1 MLMGKRVVVV
11 LPAYKAAKT
20 LETTYR
26 QLPHD
31 VVDRTLLIDDASPDR
46 TVEKARAL
54 GIKTFIHQENLGY
67 GANQKTCYREALAEG
82 ADLVVMVHPDH
93 QYDPRLV
100 TAMAAM
106 LASGIYDVVL
116 GSRIL
121 GSKARRGGMPLYK
134 YIANRLLTTFENW
147 MLGSK
152 VSEFHTGYRAF
163 SRRALL
169 TLPLLAGSNDFVFD
183 NQVLAQAVALG
194 LNIGE
199 LSCPSRY
206 FPEASSIGFRR
217 SCVYG
222 IGVIRT
228 SLQFRLWKLGLCRPR
243 IFSDD
248 ESFRLVGNTNA
259 KQPHGGRDS
268 RAFDVT
274 TTPTIADPVSFFRP
288 KR

>member
-11 LPAYKAAKT
+11 LPAYRAEKT
-20 LETTYR
+20 LEATYI

-31 VVDRTLLIDDASPDR
+31 VVDLTILIDDASPDR
-46 TVEKARAL
+46 TVEKARSL

-82 ADLVVMVHPDH
+82 ADLVVMVHPDY

-106 LASGIYDVVL
+106 VASGIYDVVL

-121 GSKARRGGMPLYK
+121 GYKARQGGMPRYK

-169 TLPLLAGSNDFVFD
+169 ALPLLAGSNDFVFD

-199 LSCPSRY
+199 VSCPSRY

-222 IGVIRT
+222 IGVVLT
-228 SLQFRLWKLGLCRPR
+228 SLQFRLWKWGLCRPR

-248 ESFRLVGNTNA
+248 ERFRLAGNA
-259 KQPHGGRDS
+259 HSEQPRYGQDS
-268 RAFDVT
+268 LAFDAA
-274 TTPTIADPVSFFRP
+274 TTPAISDPVPVSRP

>member
-11 LPAYKAAKT
+11 LPAYRAEKT
-20 LETTYR
+20 LEATYT

-31 VVDRTLLIDDASPDR
+31 VVDLTILIDDASPDR
-46 TVEKARAL
+46 TVEMARSL

-82 ADLVVMVHPDH
+82 ADLVVMVHPDY

-106 LASGIYDVVL
+106 VASGIYDVVL

-121 GSKARRGGMPLYK
+121 GYKARQGGMPRYK

-147 MLGSK
+147 MLGSR

-169 TLPLLAGSNDFVFD
+169 ALPLLAGSNDFVFD

-199 LSCPSRY
+199 VSCPSRY

-222 IGVIRT
+222 IGVILT
-228 SLQFRLWKLGLCRPR
+228 SLQFRLWKWGLCRPR

-248 ESFRLVGNTNA
+248 ERFRLAGNANSR
-259 KQPHGGRDS
+259 QPRFGQDS
-268 RAFDVT
+268 LAFDAA
-274 TTPTIADPVSFFRP
+274 TTPAISDPVPVSRP

>member
-11 LPAYKAAKT
+11 MPAYKAGKT
-20 LETTYR
+20 LEATYR

-31 VVDRTLLIDDASPDR
+31 VVDRTILVDDASPDR
-46 TVEKARAL
+46 TVETAQAL
-54 GIKTFIHQENLGY
+54 GIKTFTHQKNLGY
-67 GANQKTCYREALAEG
+67 GANQKTCYREALGEG
-82 ADLVVMVHPDH
+82 ADLVVMVHPDY

-106 LASGIYDVVL
+106 LASGVYDVVL

-121 GSKARRGGMPLYK
+121 GSKARQGEMPLYK
-134 YIANRLLTTFENW
+134 YIANRLLTIFENW

-169 TLPLLAGSNDFVFD
+169 TLPFLAGSNDFVFD
-183 NQVLAQAVALG
+183 NQVLAQAVAFG

-199 LSCPSRY
+199 VSCPSRY
-206 FPEASSIGFRR
+206 FPEASSISFRR

-222 IGVIRT
+222 IGVILT
-228 SLQFRLWKLGLCRPR
+228 SLQFRLWKWGLCRPR

-248 ESFRLVGNTNA
+248 ESFRLAGNTNVR
-259 KQPHGGRDS
+259 QPHGGQDS
-268 RAFDVT
+268 QAFDVT
-274 TTPTIADPVSFFRP
+274 AAPAIADPVSFLKS

>member
-11 LPAYKAAKT
+11 LPAYKAEKT

-46 TVEKARAL
+46 TVETARSL
-54 GIKTFIHQENLGY
+54 GIKTFTHQKNLGY
-67 GANQKTCYREALAEG
+67 GANQKTCYRQALAED
-82 ADLVVMVHPDH
+82 ADLVVMVHPDY

-106 LASGIYDVVL
+106 IASGIYDVVL

-121 GSKARRGGMPLYK
+121 GSNARQGGMPLYK

-169 TLPLLAGSNDFVFD
+169 TLPLLAASDDFVFD

-199 LSCPSRY
+199 ISCPSRY
-206 FPEASSIGFRR
+206 FSEASSIGFCR

-222 IGVIRT
+222 MGVILT
-228 SLQFRLWKLGLCRPR
+228 SLQFRLWKWGLCRPR

-248 ESFRLVGNTNA
+248 DRFRVVGNTNA
-259 KQPHGGRDS
+259 KQPNGGRDS
-268 RAFDVT
+268 RALHVT
-274 TTPTIADPVSFFRP
+274 TISTVADPVSFFRP

>member
-11 LPAYKAAKT
+11 LPAYRAEKT
-20 LETTYR
+20 LEATYL

-31 VVDRTLLIDDASPDR
+31 VVDQTILIDDASPDR
-46 TVEKARAL
+46 TVEKARSL
-54 GIKTFIHQENLGY
+54 GIKTFTHRKNLGY

-82 ADLVVMVHPDH
+82 ADLVVMVHPDY

-100 TAMAAM
+100 TAMGAM
-106 LASGIYDVVL
+106 VASGIYDVVL

-121 GSKARRGGMPLYK
+121 GAKARQGGMPRYK
-134 YIANRLLTTFENW
+134 YIANRALTMFENW
-147 MLGSK
+147 MLGAK

-183 NQVLAQAVALG
+183 NQVLAQAVAFS

-199 LSCPSRY
+199 ISCPSRY
-206 FPEASSIGFRR
+206 FPGASSIGFRR

-222 IGVIRT
+222 IGVVVT
-228 SLQFRLWKLGLCRPR
+228 SLQFRLWKWGLCSPR

-248 ESFRLVGNTNA
+248 ENLRLVDTANSN
-259 KQPHGGRDS
+259 QPRFGQDS
-268 RAFDVT
+268 GAFDVT
-274 TTPTIADPVSFFRP
+274 TTPEAADPVSVSRP
-288 KR
+288 KP

>member
-11 LPAYKAAKT
+11 LPAYRAEKT
-20 LETTYR
+20 LEATYI

-31 VVDRTLLIDDASPDR
+31 VVDLTILIDDASPDR
-46 TVEKARAL
+46 TVEKARSL

-82 ADLVVMVHPDH
+82 ADLVVMVHPDY

-106 LASGIYDVVL
+106 VASGIYDVVL

-121 GSKARRGGMPLYK
+121 GYKARQGGMPRYK

-169 TLPLLAGSNDFVFD
+169 ALPLLAGSNDFVFD

-199 LSCPSRY
+199 VSCPSRY

-222 IGVIRT
+222 IGVVLT
-228 SLQFRLWKLGLCRPR
+228 SLQFRLWKWGLCRPR

-248 ESFRLVGNTNA
+248 ESFRLAGNANLG
-259 KQPHGGRDS
+259 QPRYGQDS
-268 RAFDVT
+268 LAFDAA
-274 TTPTIADPVSFFRP
+274 TTPAITDPVPVSRP

>member
-11 LPAYKAAKT
+11 LPAYRAEKT
-20 LETTYR
+20 LEATYI

-31 VVDRTLLIDDASPDR
+31 VVDLTILIDDASPDR
-46 TVEKARAL
+46 TVEKARSL

-82 ADLVVMVHPDH
+82 ADLVVMVHPDY

-106 LASGIYDVVL
+106 VASGIYDVVL

-121 GSKARRGGMPLYK
+121 GYKARQGGMPRYK

-169 TLPLLAGSNDFVFD
+169 ALPLLAGSNDFVFD

-199 LSCPSRY
+199 VSCPSRY

-222 IGVIRT
+222 IGVVLT
-228 SLQFRLWKLGLCRPR
+228 SLQFRLWKWGLCRPR

-248 ESFRLVGNTNA
+248 ERFRLAGNANSG
-259 KQPHGGRDS
+259 QPRFGQDS
-268 RAFDVT
+268 LAFDAA
-274 TTPTIADPVSFFRP
+274 TTPAISDPVPVSRP

>member
-11 LPAYKAAKT
+11 LPAYRAEKT
-20 LETTYR
+20 LEATYT

-31 VVDRTLLIDDASPDR
+31 VVDRTILIDDASPDR
-46 TVEKARAL
+46 TVEMARSL

-82 ADLVVMVHPDH
+82 ADLVVMVHPDY

-106 LASGIYDVVL
+106 VASGIYDVVL

-121 GSKARRGGMPLYK
+121 GYKARQGGMPRYK

-147 MLGSK
+147 MLGSR

-169 TLPLLAGSNDFVFD
+169 ALPLLAGSNDFVFD

-199 LSCPSRY
+199 VSCPSRY

-222 IGVIRT
+222 IGVVLT
-228 SLQFRLWKLGLCRPR
+228 SLQFRLWKWGLCRPR

-248 ESFRLVGNTNA
+248 ESFRLAGNANSSPPRYG
-259 KQPHGGRDS
+259 QDS
-268 RAFDVT
+268 LAFDAA
-274 TTPTIADPVSFFRP
+274 TTPAISDPVSVSRP

>member
-11 LPAYKAAKT
+11 LPAYRAEKT
-20 LETTYR
+20 LEATYI

-31 VVDRTLLIDDASPDR
+31 VVDRTILIDDASPDR
-46 TVEKARAL
+46 TVEMARSL

-82 ADLVVMVHPDH
+82 ADLVVMVHPDY

-106 LASGIYDVVL
+106 VASGIYDVVL

-121 GSKARRGGMPLYK
+121 GYKARQGGMPRYK

-147 MLGSK
+147 MLGSR

-169 TLPLLAGSNDFVFD
+169 ALPLLAGSNDFVFD

-199 LSCPSRY
+199 VSCPSRY

-222 IGVIRT
+222 IGVVLT
-228 SLQFRLWKLGLCRPR
+228 SLQFRLWKWGLCRPR

-248 ESFRLVGNTNA
+248 ESFRLAGNA
-259 KQPHGGRDS
+259 HSGQPRYGQNS
-268 RAFDVT
+268 LAFDAA
-274 TTPTIADPVSFFRP
+274 TTPAITDPVPVSRP

>member
-11 LPAYKAAKT
+11 MPAYRAEKT
-20 LETTYR
+20 LAVTYR

-31 VVDRTLLIDDASPDR
+31 VVDQILLVDDASQDQ
-46 TVEKARAL
+46 TVAQARAL
-54 GIKTFIHQENLGY
+54 GIRTIIHEENLGY

-82 ADLVVMVHPDH
+82 ADLVVMVHPDY

-106 LASGIYDVVL
+106 VASGIYDVVL

-121 GSKARRGGMPLYK
+121 GSGARQGGMPLYK
-134 YIANRLLTTFENW
+134 YIANRLLTAFENW

-183 NQVLAQAVALG
+183 NQVLVQAVRFG

-199 LSCPSRY
+199 ISCPSRY
-206 FPEASSIGFRR
+206 FPEASSINFRR

-222 IGVIRT
+222 IGVILT
-228 SLQFRLWKLGLCRPR
+228 SFQFRFWKWGLCQPL

-248 ESFRLVGNTNA
+248 ESLRLTGDTHDGCSLADERDASVPDVVA
-259 KQPHGGRDS
+259 KTEADS
-268 RAFDVT
+268 A
-274 TTPTIADPVSFFRP
+274 SFFRV
-288 KR
+288 KH

>member
-11 LPAYKAAKT
+11 LPAYRAEKT
-20 LETTYR
+20 LEATYL

-31 VVDRTLLIDDASPDR
+31 VVDRTILIDDASPDR
-46 TVEKARAL
+46 TVEMARSL

-82 ADLVVMVHPDH
+82 ADLVVMVHPDY

-106 LASGIYDVVL
+106 VASGIYDVVL

-121 GSKARRGGMPLYK
+121 GYKAREGGMPRYK

-147 MLGSK
+147 MLGSR

-199 LSCPSRY
+199 VSCPSRY

-222 IGVIRT
+222 IGVVLT
-228 SLQFRLWKLGLCRPR
+228 SLQFRLWKWGLCRPR

-248 ESFRLVGNTNA
+248 ERFRLSGNANSSPSRYG
-259 KQPHGGRDS
+259 QDS
-268 RAFDVT
+268 LAFDAD
-274 TTPTIADPVSFFRP
+274 TTPAISDPVSVSRQ

>member
-11 LPAYKAAKT
+11 LPAYRAEKT
-20 LETTYR
+20 LEATYI

-31 VVDRTLLIDDASPDR
+31 VVDRTILIDDASPDR
-46 TVEKARAL
+46 TVEMARSL

-82 ADLVVMVHPDH
+82 ADLVVMVHPDY

-106 LASGIYDVVL
+106 VASGIYDVVL

-121 GSKARRGGMPLYK
+121 GYKARQGGMPRYK

-147 MLGSK
+147 MLGSR

-169 TLPLLAGSNDFVFD
+169 ALPLLAGSNDFVFD

-199 LSCPSRY
+199 VSCPSRY

-222 IGVIRT
+222 IGVILT
-228 SLQFRLWKLGLCRPR
+228 SLQFRLWKWGLCRPR

-248 ESFRLVGNTNA
+248 ESFRLAGNANLG
-259 KQPHGGRDS
+259 QPRYGQDS
-268 RAFDVT
+268 LAFDAA
-274 TTPTIADPVSFFRP
+274 TTPAITDPVPVSRP